1 MGEKITRM
9 TMIGELIM
17 EHPVAAHVLME
28 HGFHC
33 IGCGLSAYET
43 LEQGALAHGFDESE
57 VDVLVGKIND
67 AVENEKRLLESEGLG
82 KLPSDIGGMAPV
94 AASKSALPPASKKN
108 AILPAKKKETS
119 PGKKK
124 QDNAR
129 E

>member
-17 EHPVAAHVLME
+17 EHPVAAHVLLE

-67 AVENEKRLLESEGLG
+67 AVENEKRLLASEELG
-82 KLPSDIGGMAPV
+82 KMPPDIGGMAPV
-94 AASKSALPPASKKN
+94 TASKSALPPASKENEASSK
-108 AILPAKKKETS
+108 KKKEIPS
-119 PGKKK
+119 AGKKRK
-124 QDNAR
+124 
-129 E
+129 